1 MSGNVDHKVLRLIL
15 AAIASDGLQPSDYRI
30 ALAGIRDG
38 EAIKVIVSVLEA
50 LGGSDRQVSTSER
63 PQGGSVA
70 QKKLVSLQERNP
82 DTLFNDI
89 KRRKITKDRLEE
101 IIQSVNSAFPL
112 SMHKDLTMRELVR
125 AFFLSSSDRQWKILT
140 SIINGQYESDPYF
153 SKTWSE

>member
-70 QKKLVSLQERNP
+70 QK
-82 DTLFNDI
+82 I
-89 KRRKITKDRLEE
+89 
-101 IIQSVNSAFPL
+101 
-112 SMHKDLTMRELVR
+112 VR
-125 AFFLSSSDRQWKILT
+125 I
-140 SIINGQYESDPYF
+140 
-153 SKTWSE
+153 